1 MFIRLGGIDKLYV
14 IGGSSIVL
22 LIKLPIKLRLFIGFI
37 TLTLVVSGL
46 VWFSFISYE
55 RAILTE
61 TYLTRASEIRRQIS
75 EVNYSLPI
83 VLMGR
88 LSQTAFDE
96 KVDHVEASMVNLSML
111 EEKNKILKDQ
121 FIQFK
126 DSWSSFKKL
135 CYKYLAKGLA
145 ASGEQ
150 KPLSL
155 SDFNQ
160 TVLALNQA
168 VQNPN
173 KHALRIIKEM
183 EASNSQQI
191 EKAKRV
197 QIIAAV
203 LGVLFNLLVFYW
215 IGSST
220 MSSIYTLR
228 DALNKLSTFEADLNK
243 RLPEN
248 NNDETD
254 ELARGFN
261 RVIEQITMIVKQIN
275 VQSHELATKAEILA
289 ASSQQAS
296 SSVEVIA
303 QTISEVSHRSFT
315 QKELADKTSSSIS
328 RLDLLINESKQQANR
343 SVDES
348 NAVRSFIED
357 GSNMVKEIRRT
368 ISYIKG
374 SMEELSSTMQSL
386 GSESQKINQI
396 VDLISTVASQT
407 NLLALNAAIEAA
419 RAGEHGR
426 GFAVVAEEVRKLAEE
441 SDISAKKIANLVT
454 QIQMRVSDMTKQMV
468 NSMDSVAS
476 GNEASIKTEEVF
488 RMIEKAVLSAQESV
502 REVERVIDQEVD
514 TSSQILNLTYSV
526 ADQANLVQQD
536 AELVTASI
544 EEHTAASEEVA
555 ATATD
560 FSNIANKLDQLIN
573 KLKV

>member
-1 MFIRLGGIDKLYV
+1 MVFNKP
-14 IGGSSIVL
+14 SL
-22 LIKLPIKLRLFIGFI
+22 LIKLPIKLRLLIGFV

-55 RAILTE
+55 RAIITE
-61 TYLTRASEIRRQIS
+61 TYLTRSSEIRRQIS
-75 EVNYSLPI
+75 EVNYALPI

-88 LSQTAFDE
+88 LSQTAFEE
-96 KVDHVEASMVNLSML
+96 KVDHVEASLVSLSML
-111 EEKNKILKDQ
+111 EERHGVLKGKYKNL
-121 FIQFK
+121 K
-126 DSWSSFKKL
+126 DSWSNFKKL
-135 CYKYLAKGLA
+135 CYKHL
-145 ASGEQ
+145 ASGTVSGESRL
-150 KPLSL
+150 LSMR
-155 SDFNQ
+155 DFNRIII
-160 TVLALNQA
+160 TLNQA
-168 VQNPN
+168 VQGPN
-173 KHALRIIKEM
+173 KAAEKIINEL
-183 EASNSQQI
+183 ESNNNREI
-191 EKAKRV
+191 ETAKRV

-203 LGVLFNLLVFYW
+203 LGIVFNLLVFYW
-215 IGSST
+215 IGFST
-220 MSSIYTLR
+220 LASINTLR
-228 DALNKLSTFEADLNK
+228 DALNKLASLEADLNK

-254 ELARGFN
+254 DLARGFN
-261 RVIEQITMIVKQIN
+261 KLIDQISMIVKQIT

-303 QTISEVSHRSFT
+303 QTISEVSHRSST

-343 SVDES
+343 SVEES
-348 NAVRSFIED
+348 DNVQEFIVD
-357 GSNMVKEIRRT
+357 GSSRVNEIRE
-368 ISYIKG
+368 SMSFIKG
-374 SMEELSSTMQSL
+374 SMEDLSSTMQSM
-386 GSESQKINQI
+386 GSESQKITQI
-396 VDLISTVASQT
+396 VDLISSVASQT

-441 SDISAKKIANLVT
+441 SDVSAKKIADLVS
-454 QIQMRVSDMTKQMV
+454 QIQVRVADMTKQMEI
-468 NSMDSVAS
+468 SMHSVES
-476 GNEASIKTEEVF
+476 GNNASIKTEEVF
-488 RMIEKAVLSAQESV
+488 RMIERAVSSAQESV
-502 REVERVIDQEVD
+502 REVERVIDQEVE
-514 TSSQILNLTYSV
+514 TSSQILSLTYSV

-560 FSNIANKLDQLIN
+560 FSSIANKLDQLIN

>member
-1 MFIRLGGIDKLYV
+1 MYVAKLCLGNGPWKW
-14 IGGSSIVL
+14 SAKPL
-22 LIKLPIKLRLFIGFI
+22 LIKLPIKLRLLIGFI

-61 TYLTRASEIRRQIS
+61 TYLTRSSEIRRQIS
-75 EVNYSLPI
+75 EVNYALPI

-88 LSQTAFDE
+88 LSQTSFDE
-96 KVDHVEASMVNLSML
+96 KVDHVEASLVNLSML
-111 EEKNKILKDQ
+111 EEKNKILNDK

-145 ASGEQ
+145 NGDQ
-150 KPLSL
+150 KQLSL
-155 SDFNQ
+155 TEFNQ
-160 TVLALNQA
+160 TILALNQA

-173 KHALRIIKEM
+173 KQALRIIKEL
-183 EASNSQQI
+183 EANNSEQI
-191 EKAKRV
+191 ETAKRV
-197 QIIAAV
+197 QIIAAIVGVV
-203 LGVLFNLLVFYW
+203 LNLMVFYW

-220 MSSIYTLR
+220 MASIYTLR

-254 ELARGFN
+254 DLARGFN
-261 RVIEQITMIVKQIN
+261 RLIEQISMIVKQIN

-296 SSVEVIA
+296 GSVEVIA
-303 QTISEVSHRSFT
+303 QTISEVSHRSST

-343 SVDES
+343 SVEES

-396 VDLISTVASQT
+396 VDLISSVASQT

-488 RMIEKAVLSAQESV
+488 RMIEKAVSSAQESV